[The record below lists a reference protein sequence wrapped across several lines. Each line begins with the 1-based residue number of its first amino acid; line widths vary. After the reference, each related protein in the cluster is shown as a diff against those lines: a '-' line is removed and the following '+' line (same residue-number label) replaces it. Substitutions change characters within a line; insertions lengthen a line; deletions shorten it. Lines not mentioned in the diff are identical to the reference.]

1 MKMFSEKAMER
12 LAPYRASFEMF
23 DRSKYVRYPGAEA
36 LRVIHEVYTS
46 ETGDKSIRLN
56 TNCQRCMTD
65 LFRAAT
71 PVYMETLRN
80 GLQSTIGGK
89 VDKLPAP
96 RKKVAQKR
104 NSGKIVN

>member
-1 MKMFSEKAMER
+1 MER

-80 GLQSTIGGK
+80 GLQSTHGGK
-89 VDKLPAP
+89 DKKTLTPQ
-96 RKKVAQKR
+96 KKIQQKR
-104 NSGKIVN
+104 NSSKIVN

>member
-1 MKMFSEKAMER
+1 MFSKEAMER

-80 GLQSTIGGK
+80 GLQTTIGDK
-89 VDKLPAP
+89 VDKLPTTEPEKVQEKP
-96 RKKVAQKR
+96 RKRQTKK
-104 NSGKIVN
+104 K